1 MSHRFYEVELN
12 LFRIKRQ
19 PDYNPE
25 LSEEDYS
32 MTRRNFFIAG
42 FCLTLLCLLTMPV
55 AAMADEFDQATKVTF
70 SEPVEVPGQVL
81 AAGTYWFTLMDSSA
95 NRNIVQVW
103 NNDRSKLVA
112 TIFAVS
118 DYRYRPTGKTV
129 INFEE
134 RPADQPEAIEAW
146 FYPGENFGHEFV
158 YPRARAS
165 ALAVQT
171 RKPVLSMPDTTVTD
185 AAPPAI
191 NAVTPSGEEAEL
203 SEIVESEVPSDEVV
217 TSSDEVVTR
226 LPQTASPLPL
236 FGLMGLMAI
245 GAGLYFRRTT
255 RGVA

>member
-1 MSHRFYEVELN
+1 
-12 LFRIKRQ
+12 
-19 PDYNPE
+19 
-25 LSEEDYS
+25 

>member
-1 MSHRFYEVELN
+1 
-12 LFRIKRQ
+12 
-19 PDYNPE
+19 
-25 LSEEDYS
+25 
-32 MTRRNFFIAG
+32 MTRKNFFIAG
-42 FCLTLLCLLTMPV
+42 FCLILLCLLAMPV

-70 SEPVEVPGQVL
+70 SEPVEVPGHVL
-81 AAGTYWFTLMDSSA
+81 AAGTYWFTLLDSSA
-95 NRNIVQVW
+95 NSNIVQIW

-158 YPRARAS
+158 YPKARAA

-171 RKPVLSMPDTTVTD
+171 QKAVLSMPDATAND
-185 AAPPAI
+185 AAPPAM

-217 TSSDEVVTR
+217 TR

-236 FGLMGLMAI
+236 FGLLGFMAI
-245 GAGLYFRRTT
+245 GAGLYFRRTA

>member
-217 TSSDEVVTR
+217 TR

-236 FGLMGLMAI
+236 FGLLGLMAI

>member
-1 MSHRFYEVELN
+1 
-12 LFRIKRQ
+12 
-19 PDYNPE
+19 
-25 LSEEDYS
+25 
-32 MTRRNFFIAG
+32 MTRKNSFIAG
-42 FCLTLLCLLTMPV
+42 FCLILLCLLAMPV

-70 SEPVEVPGQVL
+70 SEPVEVPGHVL
-81 AAGTYWFTLMDSSA
+81 AAGTYWFTLLDSSA
-95 NRNIVQVW
+95 NRNIVQIW
-103 NNDRSKLVA
+103 NDDRSQLVT

-158 YPRARAS
+158 YPKARAS
-165 ALAVQT
+165 VLAVQT
-171 RKPVLSMPDTTVTD
+171 QKPVLSMPDTTASD

-203 SEIVESEVPSDEVV
+203 SEIVYSELP
-217 TSSDEVVTR
+217 SDEVVTR

-236 FGLMGLMAI
+236 VGLLGIMAI
-245 GAGLYFRRTT
+245 GAGLYFRRTA

>member
-1 MSHRFYEVELN
+1 
-12 LFRIKRQ
+12 
-19 PDYNPE
+19 
-25 LSEEDYS
+25 
-32 MTRRNFFIAG
+32 MTQRNFFIAG
-42 FCLTLLCLLTMPV
+42 FCLMLLCLLAMPV
-55 AAMADEFDQATKVTF
+55 AAKADESTQATKVTF
-70 SEPVEVPGQVL
+70 SEPVEVPGHVL

-95 NRNIVQVW
+95 DRNIVQIW
-103 NNDRSKLVA
+103 NSDRSKLVA

-158 YPRARAS
+158 YPKARAS
-165 ALAVQT
+165 VLAVQT
-171 RKPVLSMPDTTVTD
+171 RKPVLSMPDTTASD

-203 SEIVESEVPSDEVV
+203 AEIVQSEEP
-217 TSSDEVVTR
+217 SDEVVTR
-226 LPQTASPLPL
+226 LPQTASLLPL
-236 FGLMGLMAI
+236 FGLLGFLAI
-245 GAGLYFRRTT
+245 GAGLYFRRTA